1 MTAEVAGLPLTGY
14 QQLLSR
20 LMDVLPVAS
29 TAGYVTAEGD
39 VCQQAEELPGYVQ
52 SLYREYELAAYNHL
66 FDEKRHPEDFFSL
79 AK

>member
-1 MTAEVAGLPLTGY
+1 
-14 QQLLSR
+14 
-20 LMDVLPVAS
+20 MDVLPVAS
-29 TAGYVTAEGD
+29 TAGYITAEGD
-39 VCQQAEELPGYVQ
+39 VCQQAEELTGYVQ